1 LTFSSKP
8 INDKAS
14 LNKPVPMS
22 ESKETSRRSFI
33 RSISATTFALG
44 ASGLPSAFAAPAA
57 PAKRKLGIALVGL
70 GNYSRDLLGPGLL
83 KTEHCHLAGIVT
95 GTPAKEKIWMEKYGI
110 PQENVYNYA
119 NFDRIAENKNID
131 VVYIV
136 LPNSMHHEFTIR
148 AARAGKHVICEK
160 PMAMDARE
168 AMEMIQACKDA
179 KVGLSIGYRMR
190 YEPHT
195 LEIERFARESTY
207 GAIRFVSVDAGFRM
221 SRPTKHW
228 KGHAALGGG
237 ALMDMGP
244 YPIQAARYAVGAEP
258 VAVTARHLESDP
270 PAFPGVD
277 ETTTFQLEFPNG
289 VFAQCMTTFAGN
301 VNSLRVC
308 ADKGNYGLEPFCS
321 YSGIRGFLPN
331 GETLVLPEAHQQA
344 RQMDEMCKAFLE
356 GRPSRTPGEEGLR
369 DMRIIDA
376 IRESVKHG
384 GKRIVL

>member
-1 LTFSSKP
+1 
-8 INDKAS
+8 
-14 LNKPVPMS
+14 MS
-22 ESKETSRRSFI
+22 EPEETSRRSFI
-33 RSISATTFALG
+33 RSISATTLALG
-44 ASGLPSAFAAPAA
+44 ASGLPSAFAAPA
-57 PAKRKLGIALVGL
+57 PSAKRKLGIALVGL
-70 GNYSRDLLGPGLL
+70 GNYSKDLLGPGLL

-110 PQENVYNYA
+110 PQKNVFNYA
-119 NFDRIAENKNID
+119 NFDRIADNKDID

-148 AARAGKHVICEK
+148 AAKAGKHVICEK

-195 LEIERFARESTY
+195 LEIERFARESKY
-207 GAIRFVSVDAGFRM
+207 GTIRLVNVDAGFRM
-221 SRPTKHW
+221 SRPTNHW
-228 KGHAALGGG
+228 KGKAALGGG

-244 YPIQAARYAVGAEP
+244 YPIQAARYAAGAEP
-258 VAVTARHLESDP
+258 VAVTARHLDSNP
-270 PAFPGVD
+270 PAFPDVD

-321 YSGIRGFLPN
+321 YNGIRGFLPN
-331 GETLVLPEAHQQA
+331 GETLALPEAHQQA